1 MSRYQLDPPDDDR
14 YSDRPIDV
22 QDDLPDG
29 DEDVRVFEGISCT
42 HGVSAAID
50 PAEHA
55 QHALID
61 ALTTIEQQIVL
72 ATTMERLSVL
82 KALTKRAYDYVNL
95 VDLKCTAQMN
105 LIREARR

>member
-1 MSRYQLDPPDDDR
+1 MSELDYAAEFPDVAD
-14 YSDRPIDV
+14 PQV
-22 QDDLPDG
+22 
-29 DEDVRVFEGISCT
+29 
-42 HGVSAAID
+42 D

-72 ATTMERLSVL
+72 ATTPERLAVL

-95 VDLKCTAQMN
+95 VDLKCTAQMD
-105 LIREARR
+105 LIGEARR